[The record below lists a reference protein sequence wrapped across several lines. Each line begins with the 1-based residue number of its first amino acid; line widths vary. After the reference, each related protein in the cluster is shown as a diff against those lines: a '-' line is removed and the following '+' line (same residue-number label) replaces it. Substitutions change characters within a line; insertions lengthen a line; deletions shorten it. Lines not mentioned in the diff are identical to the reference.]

1 VLRGIVISSRSPAL
15 IRQLEN
21 TGSTIFQTLAGILLD
36 NNIPGRK
43 SKLPKQNDAVAIQ
56 HLLYAFL
63 FFNVLQLVSL
73 RGLAYLD
80 KCRRGRERDPYCPED
95 LFSTPGSDSN
105 ASMHDHPE
113 TSPVVERMPL
123 LSHSGSITWDPADN
137 VYRRSEKRR
146 GHLYAGLSAFLI
158 FAAWVL
164 FLGTAWLRLRS
175 TKERG
180 VRES

>member
-1 VLRGIVISSRSPAL
+1 MLRGIVISRRSPAL

-36 NNIPGRK
+36 NDTPGRG
-43 SKLPKQNDAVAIQ
+43 SKLPKPNDASAIQ

-73 RGLAYLD
+73 QGLAYLD
-80 KCRRGRERDPYCPED
+80 KCRRGRERDPYCPQD
-95 LFSTPGSDSN
+95 LFFTPDSDSN
-105 ASMHDHPE
+105 ASMHNDPE

-123 LSHSGSITWDPADN
+123 LSHNGSIAWDHAEN
-137 VYRRSEKRR
+137 VCRRSEKRR
-146 GHLYAGLSAFLI
+146 GRLYAWLSVSLI
-158 FAAWVL
+158 CATWVL

-175 TKERG
+175 TEERG
-180 VRES
+180 IRDS